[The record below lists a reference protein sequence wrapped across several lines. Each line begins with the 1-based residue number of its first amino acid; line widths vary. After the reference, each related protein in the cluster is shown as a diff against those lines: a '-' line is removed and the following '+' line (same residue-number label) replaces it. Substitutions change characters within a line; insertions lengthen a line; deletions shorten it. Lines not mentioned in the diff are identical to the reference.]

1 MRKTCLP
8 AAPRPGHPWGS
19 VPHPQVEGEGHQG
32 HHESPQEEHPPPAQ
46 GLLEEGEGRG
56 RHKPPRGPQAHEEGG
71 DRGVVPGEPEA
82 EGLHGAHQGGGHP
95 HPDQGPA
102 QGQNGEALRQA
113 EDHAPQGGHEEE
125 GRGDGPGP
133 HPVQK
138 PPQGELGRGEGQV
151 EEARHEA
158 ELRRPQAQLL
168 GEVLGEHRIHR
179 AVEVGEEIP

>member
-1 MRKTCLP
+1 M
-8 AAPRPGHPWGS
+8 
-19 VPHPQVEGEGHQG
+19 
-32 HHESPQEEHPPPAQ
+32 
-46 GLLEEGEGRG
+46 
-56 RHKPPRGPQAHEEGG
+56 
-71 DRGVVPGEPEA
+71 
-82 EGLHGAHQGGGHP
+82 
-95 HPDQGPA
+95 
-102 QGQNGEALRQA
+102 RQA

-125 GRGDGPGP
+125 GRGNGPGT

-168 GEVLGEHRIHR
+168 GEVLGEHRVRR